1 MKVIKYRGQTLLEL
15 MVSLSL
21 SSFLLLVILSFYGYV
36 QRQNHD
42 ALRKLQLQTELQR
55 VLQTMGRD
63 IRRAGFRALSEG
75 LTQSNLNLFE
85 LDEKGTAVTIGQ
97 STNAPLNSCVLFF
110 YDVNAN
116 GCIGSKNKG
125 KSCITDGKNSAS
137 EISTELFGYR
147 LNSNMIE
154 SRQTYKNS
162 INQTCEQEECRSY
175 VQPSACDSSG
185 WTDLLDDKEYHITAL
200 KFDWIGQEQGI
211 QVYLAGR
218 LVNYPQIQY
227 ETDIVIPL
235 LNQGEWQ

>member
-1 MKVIKYRGQTLLEL
+1 MRDMKYRGQTLLAL
-15 MVSLSL
+15 MLSLSL
-21 SSFLLLVILSFYGYV
+21 SSLLLLVVLAFYGHV

-42 ALRKLQLQTELQR
+42 ILRKLQLQTELQR

-75 LTQSNLNLFE
+75 LTQNNLGLFE
-85 LDEKGTAVTIGQ
+85 LDETGTAFTIGQ
-97 STNAPLNSCVLFF
+97 SPHAPLNSCILFF

-147 LNSNMIE
+147 LNDDMLE

-162 INQTCEQEECRSY
+162 INQNCKPQECQSY
-175 VQPSACDSSG
+175 IQPVSCDSSG
-185 WTDLLDDKEYHITAL
+185 WTDLLDDKIYRITAL
-200 KFDWIGQEQGI
+200 EFNLIGQGPGI
-211 QVYLAGR
+211 QIYLAGQF
-218 LVNYPQIQY
+218 VNYPQIQY
-227 ETDIVIPL
+227 ETGIVIPL
-235 LNQGEWQ
+235 MNQGEWR